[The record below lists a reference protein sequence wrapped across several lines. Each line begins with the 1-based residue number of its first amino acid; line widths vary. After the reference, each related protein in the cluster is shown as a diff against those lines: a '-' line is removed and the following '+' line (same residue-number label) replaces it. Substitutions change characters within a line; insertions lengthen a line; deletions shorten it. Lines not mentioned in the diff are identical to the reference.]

1 MQQECSESARE
12 RRIALYKRDHHHQHQ
27 EATSRTRTFSS
38 VIGDRRTNER
48 NWQTYEARFHHHC
61 VDLFC
66 PLFSLGLGGSATKRA
81 PSKASPFPPEVA
93 SWSIFTD
100 WWKMR
105 ITSRNRKSLFLNG
118 AHFILSF
125 LPECCRVFNF
135 VEKLSPLFWRAH
147 IYFQVYWKRF
157 FLVRLSWLSV
167 SLKV

>member
-1 MQQECSESARE
+1 MRQECSESARE
-12 RRIALYKRDHHHQHQ
+12 RRIAQYIKEINNNNNNKKLPPGL
-27 EATSRTRTFSS
+27 EFS
-38 VIGDRRTNER
+38 VIGNRRTNER

-61 VDLFC
+61 VDLFY
-66 PLFSLGLGGSATKRA
+66 PIFSLGLGGSATKRA

-100 WWKMR
+100 WCEMR

-125 LPECCRVFNF
+125 YQNVVDYLSSSK
-135 VEKLSPLFWRAH
+135 KLSPLFWRAH
-147 IYFQVYWKRF
+147 VYFQVYWKRC